1 MGLISNI
8 TDDLG
13 LTNTREQERAARGAS
28 EAQVARSREAM
39 DIIGGAQAGALQR
52 LDPMV
57 NQGNYALR
65 RAGALSGQDIKPT
78 MNPLLFGQY
87 ASGYLADDVDPLGQG
102 QYMGGMGQ
110 ALGADTSLDPNVLNS
125 PFFQAL
131 QEESTRNLERSA
143 AARGRVG
150 AGGTADAIAR
160 QSMLL
165 GSQFAQQDL
174 QNRMGVQGTR
184 FNQLMQRT
192 GTLLGAQGQRF
203 GQQAG
208 LAQLQA
214 GLRGQDAS
222 MLSNV
227 LQSNFA
233 QQMGN
238 RQQRSSELMNLA
250 NLGAQARTNQSNIIQ
265 STAANQG
272 NLLTGIGN
280 AQAAG
285 MIGAA
290 NVQNPLI
297 SSLMGAGAGAGLG
310 AAGML
315 GEVGAGGGALL
326 GLLSDQRMKE
336 DIKRV
341 GYTDDGLPIYTYKYK
356 GRDGVHMGVMAQ
368 ELEKLNPDAV
378 HEHKGFKYVNYGA
391 I

>member
-1 MGLISNI
+1 
-8 TDDLG
+8 
-13 LTNTREQERAARGAS
+13 
-28 EAQVARSREAM
+28 
-39 DIIGGAQAGALQR
+39 
-52 LDPMV
+52 
-57 NQGNYALR
+57 
-65 RAGALSGQDIKPT
+65 
-78 MNPLLFGQY
+78 
-87 ASGYLADDVDPLGQG
+87 
-102 QYMGGMGQ
+102 
-110 ALGADTSLDPNVLNS
+110 
-125 PFFQAL
+125 
-131 QEESTRNLERSA
+131 
-143 AARGRVG
+143 
-150 AGGTADAIAR
+150 
-160 QSMLL
+160 
-165 GSQFAQQDL
+165 L

-214 GLRGQDAS
+214 GLRGQDAN

-265 STAANQG
+265 NTAASQG

-310 AAGML
+310 TAGML

-336 DIKRV
+336 NIKRV
-341 GYTDDGLPIYTYKYK
+341 GQTDDGLPIYTYKYK

-368 ELEKLNPDAV
+368 ELEKVNPDAV
-378 HEHKGFKYVNYGA
+378 HEHHGLKYVNYGA